1 MRKTPKSGR
10 DDSETLSKLLG
21 PTVVAREER
30 RVQRD
35 VLRDA
40 IVAGLDDGPTTTMLR
55 SERAV
60 ETLET
65 SAAAIDR
72 EIEAVEAA
80 TNDLLVQ
87 MSTEN
92 ETRVEEERTK
102 KKKRDDAKLRKQV
115 AAKRLAGLK
124 EKRLKIERE
133 LEKALEV
140 AKVER
145 REHEKEETK
154 KKKDVNAAAVPK
166 KSKVVVQDDF
176 DFDAELD
183 AVQKRTTTD
192 NLLGGGTNGTEET
205 ERERLIRIGEMTPF
219 DRLDGFDKA
228 RTDEA
233 GKKLKEKTALLQSAK
248 SKLKT
253 IDVKDAP
260 KQTEKTHSKAI
271 GEAISRR
278 VKPTKNGDAVA
289 KKKLALKRKQW
300 KEQSERQQNKKNGSS
315 AKKTRRASFQ
325 AYSSDEEEKEEEDDE
340 EEEEE
345 DIEPEEDDVEFEGG
359 LSVDGSRFAKLLP
372 HQKTAV
378 KWLWELHC
386 QRAGGIIGDEMGL
399 GKTVQVAAFLG
410 ALSKSN
416 LYRPSIVV
424 CPATMLRQ
432 WRRELKIWAPE
443 LKPVVLH
450 DSAITQ
456 DALKVANG
464 NRKNAMKNSIW
475 NATRD
480 ANGVVITTYEYLRG
494 MREDLLTVRWGYAVL
509 DEGHKIRN
517 PEAEITVVSKR
528 LRTVHRIIMS
538 GAPVQNRLSE
548 LWSLID
554 FVYPGKLGTLPVFQ
568 AQFAVPIQI
577 GGYVNASDQAAT
589 TAFRCAVALKD
600 LISPYLLR
608 RLKQDL
614 DINLPDKTE
623 QVLFCPMTENQRDA
637 YKGFLSSREVEDIID
652 GRREALG
659 GIDVL
664 RKIVNHPD
672 LLERNS
678 RAGDANYGDPVRSGK
693 LQVALKILSMWK
705 SQGHRCLVFSQTQQ
719 MLDILEQAIVNEG
732 YTYRRMDGTTP
743 VAHRMGLVDS
753 FNDDGNVEEGVSAE
767 DVQEPVFVFLLTTKV
782 GGLGIN
788 LTGANRVLLFDPD
801 WNPSTD
807 AQARER
813 AWRIGQTKAV
823 TIYRLITTGT
833 IEEKVYHRQIYK
845 EFLTGKVLKDP
856 KQRRFFK
863 ARDMMDLFAYDDPEE
878 KHGGGAVAGSAAM
891 GGGAANETAELFAE
905 VEGEILA
912 ADCRDEEE
920 ESLITVGE
928 DRMLE
933 EGEMTTANNGTIVE
947 GVQRVETN
955 RLNVNNKEDNGKG
968 DAAILKSLFDGEA
981 GLHSAMCHDKILSAA
996 DSDGRAKIAF
1006 ADRIARRAAEAVKRS
1021 GRGNMNGRSNVSF
1034 QTQPQQQQINAT
1046 TTSTTITRTI
1056 ATNNI
1061 NTGRFGSNNTGSRR
1075 LFSRIQQRR
1084 EEENA
1089 IITAHQD
1096 ASAAAN
1102 ANQEEESRFAQALLK
1117 EIIQFLRSRGGEAP
1131 TGLVVDAFADKVTAE
1146 RRVIF
1151 RNLLKQC
1158 ARLERN
1164 PTTNDGN
1171 KAFSAW
1177 VLKPEYD
1184 K

>member
-176 DFDAELD
+176 DFDTELD

-878 KHGGGAVAGSAAM
+878 KHGGGTVAGSAAM

-912 ADCRDEEE
+912 ADCRDEED

-968 DAAILKSLFDGEA
+968 DAAILKSLFDGKA

-1021 GRGNMNGRSNVSF
+1021 GRGNMNGHSNVSF

>member
-1 MRKTPKSGR
+1 MRKTKSG

-176 DFDAELD
+176 DFDTELD

-205 ERERLIRIGEMTPF
+205 EREILIRIGEMTPF

-623 QVLFCPMTENQRDA
+623 QVLFCPMTENQRGR

-878 KHGGGAVAGSAAM
+878 KHGGGTVAGSAAM

-968 DAAILKSLFDGEA
+968 DAAILKSLFDGKA

-1021 GRGNMNGRSNVSF
+1021 GRGNMNGDSNVSF

>member
-1 MRKTPKSGR
+1 MRKTKSG

-35 VLRDA
+35 VLREA

-878 KHGGGAVAGSAAM
+878 KHGGGTVAGSAAM

-968 DAAILKSLFDGEA
+968 DAAILKSLFDGKA

-1021 GRGNMNGRSNVSF
+1021 GRGNMNGHSNVSF

>member
-1 MRKTPKSGR
+1 MRKTKSG

-176 DFDAELD
+176 DFDTELD

-878 KHGGGAVAGSAAM
+878 KHGGGTVAGSAAM

-912 ADCRDEEE
+912 ADCRDEED

-968 DAAILKSLFDGEA
+968 DAAILKSLFDGKA

-1021 GRGNMNGRSNVSF
+1021 GRGNINGRSNVSF

>member
-1 MRKTPKSGR
+1 MRKTKSG

-176 DFDAELD
+176 DFDTELD

-205 ERERLIRIGEMTPF
+205 EREILIRIGEMTPF

-878 KHGGGAVAGSAAM
+878 KHGGGTVAGSAAM

-912 ADCRDEEE
+912 ADCRDEED

-968 DAAILKSLFDGEA
+968 DAAILKSLFDGKA

-1021 GRGNMNGRSNVSF
+1021 GRGNMNGHSNVSF

>member
-1 MRKTPKSGR
+1 MRKTKSG

-176 DFDAELD
+176 DFDTELD

-205 ERERLIRIGEMTPF
+205 EREILIRIGEMTPF

-878 KHGGGAVAGSAAM
+878 KHGGGTVAGSAAM

-968 DAAILKSLFDGEA
+968 DAAILKSLFDGKA

-1021 GRGNMNGRSNVSF
+1021 GRGNMNGDSNVSF

>member
-1 MRKTPKSGR
+1 MRKTKSG

-878 KHGGGAVAGSAAM
+878 KHGGGTVAGSAAM

-968 DAAILKSLFDGEA
+968 DAAILKSLFDGKA

-1021 GRGNMNGRSNVSF
+1021 GRGNMNGHSNVSF

>member
-1 MRKTPKSGR
+1 MRKMTKSG

-176 DFDAELD
+176 DFDTELD

-878 KHGGGAVAGSAAM
+878 KHGGGTVAGSAAM

-912 ADCRDEEE
+912 ADCRDEED

-968 DAAILKSLFDGEA
+968 DAAILKSLFDGKA

-1006 ADRIARRAAEAVKRS
+1006 ADRIARRAAEAVKHS
-1021 GRGNMNGRSNVSF
+1021 GRGNMNGHSNVSF

>member
-1 MRKTPKSGR
+1 MRKMTKSG

-878 KHGGGAVAGSAAM
+878 KHGGGTVAGSAAM

-968 DAAILKSLFDGEA
+968 DAAILKSLFDGKA

-1021 GRGNMNGRSNVSF
+1021 GRGNMNGHSNVSF

>member
-1 MRKTPKSGR
+1 MRKTKSG

-176 DFDAELD
+176 DFDTELD

-205 ERERLIRIGEMTPF
+205 EREILIRIGEMTPF

-878 KHGGGAVAGSAAM
+878 KHGGGTVAGSAAM

-912 ADCRDEEE
+912 ADCRDEDE

-968 DAAILKSLFDGEA
+968 DAAILKSLFDGKA

-1021 GRGNMNGRSNVSF
+1021 GRGNMNGDSNVSF

>member
-1 MRKTPKSGR
+1 MRKTKSG

-325 AYSSDEEEKEEEDDE
+325 AYSSDEEEKEEEEEE

-878 KHGGGAVAGSAAM
+878 KHGGGTVAGSAAM

-968 DAAILKSLFDGEA
+968 DAAILKSLFDGKA

-1021 GRGNMNGRSNVSF
+1021 GRGNMNGHSNVSF

>member
-878 KHGGGAVAGSAAM
+878 KHGGGTVAGSAAM

-912 ADCRDEEE
+912 ADCRDEED

-1021 GRGNMNGRSNVSF
+1021 GRGNMNGHSNVSF